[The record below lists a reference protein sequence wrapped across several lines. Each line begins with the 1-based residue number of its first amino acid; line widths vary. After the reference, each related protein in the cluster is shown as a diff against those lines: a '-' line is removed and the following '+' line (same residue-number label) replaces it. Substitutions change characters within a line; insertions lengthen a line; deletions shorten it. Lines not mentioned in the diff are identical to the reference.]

1 MLDLWFTFFQTD
13 WNDKL
18 CVSVCAC
25 VCVSSLNLLYVF
37 IVWKHIWANNK
48 SFLYIFSPFF
58 FFFVNYSFN
67 LDEDT
72 LHRNTVAVRKRTNH
86 DRQWKVYL
94 RCCVRFST
102 SSGCLKSGAF
112 FSVYLGG
119 WVWECEAFNVHIKPR
134 SHTCLIVVSPFPIRP
149 LVSFYSLRC
158 GVHPHGTRPF
168 TSSVYAYLLSLCETI
183 FKVFF
188 VVFFFS
194 IKVVVR
200 DCNI

>member
-1 MLDLWFTFFQTD
+1 M
-13 WNDKL
+13 
-18 CVSVCAC
+18 
-25 VCVSSLNLLYVF
+25 
-37 IVWKHIWANNK
+37 
-48 SFLYIFSPFF
+48 
-58 FFFVNYSFN
+58 
-67 LDEDT
+67 
-72 LHRNTVAVRKRTNH
+72 
-86 DRQWKVYL
+86 
-94 RCCVRFST
+94 RFST

-168 TSSVYAYLLSLCETI
+168 TSSVYACLLSLCETI

-188 VVFFFS
+188 VVFFFQLRS
-194 IKVVVR
+194 LWETATYKTKADRKKKKKNKTRVVVTFFAVNVCILFFLAIAY
-200 DCNI
+200 CNLFRVSFKSYTFFSITCMLLCIYAIVAVVTMMVCGFRPDFTIQSVTQRTGKIRKKK